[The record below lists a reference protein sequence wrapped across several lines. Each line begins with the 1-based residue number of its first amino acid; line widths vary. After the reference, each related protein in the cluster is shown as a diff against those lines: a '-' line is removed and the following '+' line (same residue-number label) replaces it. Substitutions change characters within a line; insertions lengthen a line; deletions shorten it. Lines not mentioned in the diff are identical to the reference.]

1 MRRKIIITGHT
12 GGLGEALAA
21 HYLQGSME
29 VWGIARRSLPA
40 QNGLRQSAVDL
51 ADTEGLAAWLQRGE
65 IDAFMQDTDELVLIN
80 NAGTVFPSAVCGK
93 QRPSEIAAAVGLN
106 ITAPLLFSNHV
117 LAVRP
122 ENLQVKIVHIS
133 SGAGRNAYPGW
144 SVYGASKAALDH
156 HLRCVEAENHHN
168 VKVCSIAP
176 GVVDTDMQAQIRA
189 QDGGDFPILPR
200 FQQLHANQE
209 LSPPE
214 TAAKIIAS
222 MIDDADFGDEI
233 IQDVRTW
240 QSLKQTFQTASMVGR
255 PSEK

>member
-12 GGLGEALAA
+12 GGLGKALAT
-21 HYLQGSME
+21 HYLRADAA
-29 VWGIARRSLPA
+29 VLGIARRKLA
-40 QNGLRQSAVDL
+40 EQNGLYQVALDL
-51 ADTEGLAAWLQRGE
+51 ADTGKLSAWLHSGE
-65 IDAFMQDTDELVLIN
+65 IEAFMQDAGELVLVN
-80 NAGTVFPSAVCGK
+80 NAGTVVPSSVCGK

-106 ITAPLLFSNHV
+106 ITAPLLLSNHV
-117 LAVRP
+117 LAAKP

-144 SVYGASKAALDH
+144 SVYGAAKAALDH
-156 HLRCVEAENHHN
+156 HLRCVEAENHRH

-176 GVVDTDMQAQIRA
+176 GVVDTDMQTQIRA

-200 FQQLHANQE
+200 FQQLHADQE

-214 TAAKIIAS
+214 TVAKIIAS
-222 MIDDADFGDEI
+222 MIDDADFGDEV

-240 QSLKQTFQTASMVGR
+240 QSLKQTFQTASIL
-255 PSEK
+255 